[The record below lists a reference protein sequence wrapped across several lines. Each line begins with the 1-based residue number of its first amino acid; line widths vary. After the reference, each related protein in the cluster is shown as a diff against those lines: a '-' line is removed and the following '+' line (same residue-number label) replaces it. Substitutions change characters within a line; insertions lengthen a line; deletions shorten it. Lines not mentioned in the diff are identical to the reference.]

1 MDRKIILNEYKDEV
15 INDESNIDFYA
26 CDECG
31 NVYDRGNLFNHW
43 RDKFLICK
51 KCCNEYREM
60 FK

>member
-1 MDRKIILNEYKDEV
+1 MNEHKEEV

-31 NVYDRGNLFNHW
+31 NVHDRGHLFNHW